1 MPRPPRIQFA
11 GAIYHIVT
19 RGDGRRALFHDEG
32 HYDRFTNGLAEAVR
46 RSAWEVLAYSWMPN
60 HIHVLL
66 RTPEPNLASGMQQ
79 WLSGY
84 ANWYAKRNRRTGH
97 LYQGRYKSFLV
108 EDDSYFWSLSRY
120 IHLNPCRGRQPL
132 CAKPEA
138 WPHGSYVGYARRSS
152 REPFVQYDSL
162 YQAWRGE
169 CGGTDPATAYRRY
182 VREGLLSAPKN
193 PLQSALHDW
202 VLGSQDFLKRVVTL
216 ADCDGVQGP
225 GRLRRRS
232 GAIRLDDVIEVVASM
247 HAVNQQEYVGF
258 RSTAAGREM
267 AALLCR
273 RLTSATLAQLS
284 DRFGLGH
291 PDSSANLVRRA
302 KKREH
307 ESSSYRQQV
316 AEAESL
322 LLCKT
327 ENQD

>member
-19 RGDGRRALFHDEG
+19 RGDGRRALFYDEG

-46 RSAWEVLAYSWMPN
+46 RSAWEVLAYCWMPN

-66 RTPEPNLASGMQQ
+66 RTL
-79 WLSGY
+79 
-84 ANWYAKRNRRTGH
+84 
-97 LYQGRYKSFLV
+97 
-108 EDDSYFWSLSRY
+108 
-120 IHLNPCRGRQPL
+120 
-132 CAKPEA
+132 
-138 WPHGSYVGYARRSS
+138 
-152 REPFVQYDSL
+152 VQYDSL
-162 YQAWRGE
+162 YEAWRGE
-169 CGGTDPATAYRRY
+169 CGGADPATAYRRY
-182 VREGLLSAPKN
+182 VREGLLSAPEN

-232 GAIRLDDVIEVVASM
+232 GAIKLDDVIEVVASM
-247 HAVNQQEYVGF
+247 HAVDPQGYVGF
-258 RSTAAGREM
+258 RSTAPGREM

-322 LLCKT
+322 LLRKT
-327 ENQD
+327 ENQG